1 MADYTINSL
10 NTLIY
15 DAAATIDP
23 TVFVTSRREPI
34 PNESSSAV
42 YVQHRLV
49 EMRRHLLLDGTNS
62 ALTWTIDIS
71 VYTNNTN
78 SATTAAYGLAEAI
91 SRALKAEYFRLDSL
105 APIDNTDPS
114 IYRLE
119 MRMERII
126 GEGDRPVDI
135 DEPTT
140 GETP

>member
-1 MADYTINSL
+1 MAKYTINSL

-15 DAAATIDP
+15 DAAASVDP
-23 TVFVTSRREPI
+23 SVFVTSRREPI

-42 YVQHRLV
+42 YVQHRFA

-62 ALTWTIDIS
+62 ATNWTLDIS
-71 VYTNNTN
+71 IYTNNTN
-78 SATTAAYGLAEAI
+78 SATSAAYALADAI
-91 SRALKAEYFRLDSL
+91 SKVLKKEYFRLDSL

-126 GEGDRPVDI
+126 GEGDKPVDI